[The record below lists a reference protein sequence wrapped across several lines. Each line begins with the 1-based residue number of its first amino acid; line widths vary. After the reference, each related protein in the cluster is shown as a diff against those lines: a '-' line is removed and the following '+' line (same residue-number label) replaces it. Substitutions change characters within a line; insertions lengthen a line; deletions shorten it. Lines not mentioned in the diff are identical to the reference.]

1 MTDIQNASI
10 DMPFGF
16 SPELRAKALVEA
28 IPYIQKFSGKVILVK
43 MGGSA
48 LIDEG
53 LFSKF
58 AQDIVL
64 LASVGIQP
72 VVVHGGGPQ
81 IGQYLKQIGKESTF
95 IDGLRV
101 TDAETLDAVR
111 EVLVHQVGKKIVETI
126 IAYGGSATALT
137 GETENLLTVKPKGE
151 RFGFVGEVSKVNPD
165 IISRLHGQGEV
176 PVISTIGQDA
186 DGQSYNINAD
196 TAAGALAGAL
206 LAEKTIYL
214 SDVPGLLIDK
224 DDPTSIISSIQYKQ
238 LYEMFETGVISDGM
252 IPKVESCIQALEK
265 GAKAAHLLD
274 GRVSHVLLLEIFTD
288 SGIGTMIKKGEEDV

>member
-1 MTDIQNASI
+1 MFFVSLLIGQNTAYKFDYYDISNGLSQNQAYVIYQTSDGYI
-10 DMPFGF
+10 YVGSQGGLDRFDGYNFKYYSHDP
-16 SPELRAKALVEA
+16 SDSTT
-28 IPYIQKFSGKVILVK
+28 IPYGW
-43 MGGSA
+43 
-48 LIDEG
+48 
-53 LFSKF
+53 
-58 AQDIVL
+58 
-64 LASVGIQP
+64 
-72 VVVHGGGPQ
+72 
-81 IGQYLKQIGKESTF
+81 
-95 IDGLRV
+95 
-101 TDAETLDAVR
+101 
-111 EVLVHQVGKKIVETI
+111 
-126 IAYGGSATALT
+126 
-137 GETENLLTVKPKGE
+137 
-151 RFGFVGEVSKVNPD
+151 VN
-165 IISRLHGQGEV
+165 S
-176 PVISTIGQDA
+176 IGQDA
-186 DGQSYNINAD
+186 DGQAYNINAD

>member
-1 MTDIQNASI
+1 MTKIQEVSSDLPI
-10 DMPFGF
+10 GF

-28 IPYIQKFSGKVILVK
+28 IPYIQQFSGKVILVK

-48 LIDEG
+48 LVDEE

-58 AQDIVL
+58 AKDIVL

-81 IGQYLKQIGKESTF
+81 IGQHLKEIGKESTF

-101 TDAETLDAVR
+101 TDAETLTAVR

-126 IAYGGSATALT
+126 TAYGGSATALT
-137 GETENLLTVKPKGE
+137 GETGGLLTVIPKGK
-151 RFGFVGEVSKVNPD
+151 RFGFVGEVSNVNPD
-165 IISRLHGQGEV
+165 IISRLHQQGKV
-176 PVISTIGQDA
+176 PVVSTIGQDA
-186 DGQSYNINAD
+186 GGQAYNINAD

-206 LAEKTIYL
+206 LAEKAIYL

-224 DDPTSIISSIQYKQ
+224 DDPTSIISSVQHKE
-238 LYEMFETGVISDGM
+238 LHTMFEKGVISDGM
-252 IPKVESCIQALEK
+252 IPKVESCIHALEK

-274 GRVSHVLLLEIFTD
+274 GRVSHVLLLELFTD
-288 SGIGTMIKKGEEDV
+288 SGIGTMIGKGGEDV

>member
-1 MTDIQNASI
+1 MTGIRKASLEAS
-10 DMPFGF
+10 FGF

-81 IGQYLKQIGKESTF
+81 NGQYLKQIGKESTF

-101 TDAETLDAVR
+101 TDGETLAAVR
-111 EVLVHQVGKKIVETI
+111 EVLVQQVGKKIVETI

-137 GETENLLTVKPKGE
+137 GETENLLTVKPKGD
-151 RFGFVGEVSKVNPD
+151 RFGFVGEVSKLNPD
-165 IISRLHGQGEV
+165 IISHLH
-176 PVISTIGQDA
+176 
-186 DGQSYNINAD
+186 
-196 TAAGALAGAL
+196 
-206 LAEKTIYL
+206 
-214 SDVPGLLIDK
+214 
-224 DDPTSIISSIQYKQ
+224 
-238 LYEMFETGVISDGM
+238 
-252 IPKVESCIQALEK
+252 
-265 GAKAAHLLD
+265 
-274 GRVSHVLLLEIFTD
+274 
-288 SGIGTMIKKGEEDV
+288 

>member
-1 MTDIQNASI
+1 MTGIRKASLEAS
-10 DMPFGF
+10 FGF

-101 TDAETLDAVR
+101 TDGETLAAVR
-111 EVLVHQVGKKIVETI
+111 EVLVQQVGKKIVEAI
-126 IAYGGSATALT
+126 ITY
-137 GETENLLTVKPKGE
+137 E
-151 RFGFVGEVSKVNPD
+151 
-165 IISRLHGQGEV
+165 
-176 PVISTIGQDA
+176 IGR
-186 DGQSYNINAD
+186 
-196 TAAGALAGAL
+196 
-206 LAEKTIYL
+206 
-214 SDVPGLLIDK
+214 
-224 DDPTSIISSIQYKQ
+224 
-238 LYEMFETGVISDGM
+238 
-252 IPKVESCIQALEK
+252 
-265 GAKAAHLLD
+265 AH
-274 GRVSHVLLLEIFTD
+274 V
-288 SGIGTMIKKGEEDV
+288 